1 MQFQTIRAR
10 AEQRKGGKNQLEML
24 LPSFA
29 TNEQLRQQG
38 DDRYLSKM
46 TQSINNAG
54 FNWKVIANKW
64 PQFEEAFFGFN
75 PTTLSMLSPEQWEN
89 YQSDR
94 RVVRHAQ
101 KIKAV
106 YDNVLYIFD
115 IQRQHGSFGNFLAEW
130 PSNDFVGLL
139 AHMKKYGS
147 RLGGN
152 TGQWF
157 LRHAGKDG
165 FVMTGDVVATIQACG
180 VDIADNP
187 TSKRDHQKIQD
198 TFNRWHDES
207 GLPYCHLSRIAACS
221 VGINRL

>member
-1 MQFQTIRAR
+1 MQFSTIRAR
-10 AEQRKGGKNQLEML
+10 AEQRKGGHQQLEAL
-24 LPSFA
+24 LPSYA
-29 TNEQLRQQG
+29 SDAQLREQG

-46 TQSINNAG
+46 TQAINNAG
-54 FNWKVIANKW
+54 FNWRVIANKW

-75 PTTLSMLSPEQWEN
+75 PMTLSMLTPEQWEN
-89 YQSDR
+89 YQSDK

-101 KIKAV
+101 KIRSV

-115 IQRQHGSFGNFLAEW
+115 IQREHGSFGNFLADW
-130 PSNDFVGLL
+130 PSTDFVGLL
-139 AHMKKYGS
+139 EHMKKHGS

-165 FVMTGDVVATIQACG
+165 FVMTPDVVATIQACG

-187 TSKRDHQKIQD
+187 TSKRDRQKVQD

-207 GLPYCHLSRIAACS
+207 GLPFCHLSRIAACS
-221 VGINRL
+221 TGSNRL